1 MKKQFDSL
9 ARGEHPDPHR
19 ILGGHPYQRGQEKG
33 VIIRAFHPDAQSAS
47 LLLDGESIDMLRI
60 HPGGTFEADL
70 KDRSWPI
77 PYRLRSPSLMAII
90 GRLKT
95 RTVFSPPWVT
105 WISTS

>member
-19 ILGGHPYQRGQEKG
+19 ILGGHPYQQGQKKG

-47 LLLDGESIDMLRI
+47 LLLEGESINMLRI
-60 HPGGTFEADL
+60 HPGGIFEVDL

-77 PYRLRSPSLMAII
+77 PYRLRFAFPDDHHWEIEDPYRFLPHP
-90 GRLKT
+90 G
-95 RTVFSPPWVT
+95 
-105 WISTS
+105 